1 VTGVEAQP
9 NCLLRSRPKVDLF
22 EAKATI
28 FCPQS
33 VVLDALRKILRS
45 LYYLPTLSNC
55 PVKLEVVTVTKST
68 EIPAAVSACVW
79 CGKQHISD
87 ELTCENI

>member
-1 VTGVEAQP
+1 LSFEVKAKG
-9 NCLLRSRPKVDLF
+9 RPLQG
-22 EAKATI
+22 EGHN

-33 VVLDALRKILRS
+33 VVLDALRKILQS

-55 PVKLEVVTVTKST
+55 PVKLEVITDWT